1 MFPTPAA
8 RRSKGVVREY
18 VEGGSYIFSDAWRSY
33 NGLSADYV
41 HQVIDHAESYVQ
53 GNVHTNTIENFWSL
67 LKRGLKGTYIA
78 VEPFHLFRYLDEQA
92 FRYNER
98 KANDGER
105 FLEVLNGVTGRRV
118 TYKNG

>member
-1 MFPTPAA
+1 
-8 RRSKGVVREY
+8 V
-18 VEGGSYIFSDAWRSY
+18 FSDAWRSY

-41 HQVIDHAESYVQ
+41 HQVIDHAESYVEGNE

-78 VEPFHLFRYLDEQA
+78 VEPLHLFRYLDEQA

-98 KANDGER
+98 KNDDGGR
-105 FLEVLNGVTGRRV
+105 FLEVLNGLVGRRL
-118 TYKNG
+118 TYQKLTGKDETTPA